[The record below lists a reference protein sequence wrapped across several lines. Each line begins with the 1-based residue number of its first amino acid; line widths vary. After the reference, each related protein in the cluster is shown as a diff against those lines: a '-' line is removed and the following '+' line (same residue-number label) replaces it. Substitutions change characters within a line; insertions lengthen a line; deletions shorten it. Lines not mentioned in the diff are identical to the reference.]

1 MSYSKVQFI
10 AHCIHTAPKTL
21 SNDKQEYCGLKNTSE
36 DIAERVKLVAKALEA
51 AKKGKKTRQDD
62 SDTLKIYMMPEFFF
76 RGGTGAYSMDEVQE
90 VVAALQDTVK
100 DPNEWSHWMF
110 LFGTI
115 IGKSFETRKAGF
127 FEGLFGPKYVVDT
140 TKPIEVYN
148 YVLTQRGGF
157 GNVAGAGPAAAHAVL
172 KEHLSGLDFIKASK
186 STGGIEWERVEHLEP
201 AREAGTASE
210 VQVKG
215 YDGNSVFSQD
225 GLTFGVEVCLDHAK
239 KRLKSSQGLP
249 AIDIQLV
256 SSCGMSVKDESI
268 VARTGG
274 YLFLCDGYADYDKKK
289 LGFNSKVRKIGTAEV
304 DIVDTIPLNA
314 GDVQV
319 NQIFARGAGEIRVY
333 EAQSL

>member
-21 SNDKQEYCGLKNTSE
+21 SNEKQEYCGLEKSK

-51 AKKGKKTRQDD
+51 AKTSKETRQNDAA
-62 SDTLKIYMMPEFFF
+62 TLKIYMMPEFFF
-76 RGGTGAYSMDEVQE
+76 RGRTGAYSMDEVQE

-127 FEGLFGPKYVVDT
+127 FERLFGPKYVVDT

-148 YVLTQRGGF
+148 YVLAQKGGF

-172 KEHLSGLDFIKASK
+172 KEHLSGLDFIKSK
-186 STGGIEWERVEHLEP
+186 KSSGGIEWERVEHPKP

-210 VQVKG
+210 VQVKS

-225 GLTFGVEVCLDHAK
+225 GLTFGVEVCLDHAQ

-256 SSCGMSVKDESI
+256 SSCGMSVKDKSI

-274 YLFLCDGYADYDKKK
+274 YIFLCDGYANYDTDT
-289 LGFNSKVRKIGTAEV
+289 LGFNSKVRKIGSAEV
-304 DIVDTIPLNA
+304 DIADTIPLNA